1 MVGVAEKVTLEPEQ
15 MVVADADTI
24 TEGVSVVLTVMFT
37 GADVTVSGVAQAAV
51 EVMMQVIS
59 SPSFSEALV

>member
-24 TEGVSVVLTVMFT
+24 TEGVSVVFTVMFT

-51 EVMMQVIS
+51 KS
-59 SPSFSEALV
+59 